1 MRPTTFRTL
10 ITAVAT
16 AVPAL
21 VFSPSATH
29 AQSSWDRYKPGTLG
43 AAIRDSDSTIRSA
56 ITENRQTGTI
66 DDRPS
71 QHFMG
76 DYYSILAT
84 VTYRGESRPI
94 DSVRRRLIAEW
105 GLTYV
110 HDSSVVSDFPREYLF
125 QEGEQLLWLPVQDR
139 VASFF
144 PKELKPGQRV
154 SIYAMLLGGYYDK
167 GRITWAFIV
176 NEFRAGPP
184 PSR

>member
-1 MRPTTFRTL
+1 MQPTTLRAL
-10 ITAVAT
+10 STAVAT
-16 AVPAL
+16 AVVLVAL
-21 VFSPSATH
+21 PTSATQ
-29 AQSSWDRYKPGTLG
+29 AQSSWERYKPGTLA
-43 AAIRDSDSTIRSA
+43 AAIRDGDSTIRNA
-56 ITENRQTGTI
+56 VTEKRASGII

-76 DYYSILAT
+76 DYYSIRAN
-84 VTYRGESRPI
+84 VTFRGESRPI
-94 DSVRRRLIAEW
+94 DSVRRGLIAEW
-105 GLTYV
+105 GLTYMR
-110 HDSSVVSDFPREYLF
+110 DSSIASDFHREYLF

-144 PKELKPGQRV
+144 PKELRPGQRL

-184 PSR
+184 PA